1 MLFPT
6 ATFALFFLIV
16 LPLNWWLMPQQ
27 RNWRIFIL
35 AASYLFYG
43 WWNWH
48 YVLLLMGSTIGNQ
61 YAAVAIHRTTGARAR
76 KLLLAVAVAGNLG
89 ALGYFKYYDFFLS
102 SAQNVLNDVGVDYTP
117 TIIAVA
123 LPVGI
128 SFFTF
133 QALSYVIDTYR
144 GIVQPTSLPRF
155 AVYLSFFPHLV
166 SGPIVRASEFL
177 PQLDGPRDPRRI
189 DASRAYF
196 LIVGG
201 LFKKVVVASYLG
213 SHIVDPVFGS
223 PGAHSS
229 LEILIAVYAYAVQIW
244 ADFSG
249 YTDIAIGIALLLG
262 FQFPQNFDSPYTAVS
277 MQDFW
282 RRWHMTLSRWL
293 RDYLYIPLG
302 GSRGSEWSTYRNL
315 MITFLLGGLWHGA
328 SWRFVAW
335 GAIHGG
341 SLSIERFAREHSTP
355 RPATPAR
362 TWLKRLA
369 TFNVVCLAW
378 VFFRADTFEVAW
390 QMLGRLFTAWGEAS
404 PLVTVPVLGLIAG
417 GIGVQ
422 YLSGNV
428 LPAMMARFSRLP
440 MAGQAALIAGSL
452 LVIDTLGPSGVPP
465 FIYFRF

>member
-1 MLFPT
+1 VLFPT

-35 AASYLFYG
+35 AASYIFYG
-43 WWNWH
+43 WWDWH
-48 YVLLLMGSTIGNQ
+48 YVLLLAASTVGNQ
-61 YAAVAIHRTTGARAR
+61 YAAIAIHRTTGARAR
-76 KLLLAVAVAGNLG
+76 KALMFAAVAGNLA

-223 PGAHSS
+223 PDAHSS

-302 GSRGSEWSTYRNL
+302 GSRGSEWQTYRNL

-341 SLSIERFAREHSTP
+341 SLSVERFARRHQAP

-404 PLVTVPVLGLIAG
+404 PLVTVPVLALIAG

-428 LPAMMARFSRLP
+428 VPLMMARFSRLP
-440 MAGQAALIAGSL
+440 MAGQAVLIAGSL